1 MRVIILLLLLSGC
14 YSAKKA
20 ERQMNKAQINFPEV
34 VATKSALWYPC
45 IPIRTTS
52 DSTQYNSWFDTI
64 NVLNDLRI
72 DTIYQTDTIQLLKY
86 NQRLVYK
93 YRNIYKTLPV
103 IHDTIV
109 KQSMAQQTIIQELIT
124 DREKAHKKYDNS
136 TKLNIWLL
144 IALLISIFAHFFRN
158 VIK

>member
-45 IPIRTTS
+45 IPIKTTS
-52 DSTQYNSWFDTI
+52 DSSQYKYWFDTI

-109 KQSMAQQTIIQELIT
+109 KQSMAEQTIIQQLIA
-124 DREKAHKKYDNS
+124 DREKAHKKYENS

-144 IALLISIFAHFFRN
+144 IALLISIIVHFFR
-158 VIK
+158 K

>member
-52 DSTQYNSWFDTI
+52 DSNQYKSWFDTI

-109 KQSMAQQTIIQELIT
+109 KQSMAEQTIIQQLIA